1 MSVHTSPFKCGAR
14 SPGCCFSSFTCVEN
28 AAIGSHKQLKVIV
41 HATSN
46 VGVGI
51 DRNWTGGIVFYP
63 LLSMPVR
70 HPMPPAALISSLMS
84 TSMHLMPLAL

>member
-1 MSVHTSPFKCGAR
+1 MCIHLLSSVGHDPQAAVSPALLASR
-14 SPGCCFSSFTCVEN
+14 MRPS
-28 AAIGSHKQLKVIV
+28 ILKQLKVIV